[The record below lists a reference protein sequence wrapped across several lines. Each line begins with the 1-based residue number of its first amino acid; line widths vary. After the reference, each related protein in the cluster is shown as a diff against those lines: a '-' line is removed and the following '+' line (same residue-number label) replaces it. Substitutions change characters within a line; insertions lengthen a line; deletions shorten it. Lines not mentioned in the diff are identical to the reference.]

1 MGRIGYARVS
11 TVEQNEG
18 RQLVAFENEGT
29 FERVFLDKLS
39 GKNTDRP
46 ALQEMLSFV
55 REGDIV
61 EVESFSRLARNT
73 RDLLS
78 IVEEL
83 NTKGVA
89 LVSRKE
95 ALDTSTPQG
104 KFMLTIFGAMAEL
117 EREQILQRQKE
128 GIALAKEKGVYRG
141 RKEIEAPRKSEEIF
155 QLVEEGRITALRA
168 MELLGLKRGTYYKL
182 YNEYKEG
189 KKA

>member
-1 MGRIGYARVS
+1 MARFGYARVS
-11 TVEQNEG
+11 TLEQNEG
-18 RQLVAFENEGT
+18 RQIVAFENEGS

-55 REGDIV
+55 RKGDIV

-73 RDLLS
+73 KDLLG

-83 NTKGVA
+83 ESKGVA

-168 MELLGLKRGTYYKL
+168 MELLGLKRGTFYRL
-182 YNEYKEG
+182 YNEYREG
-189 KKA
+189 KRA